1 MEAECKT
8 RGAKRKTENV
18 REPYFNGNLEFAGDF
33 EISLCDRTW
42 ALALSASPLG
52 SAESARNRGSDLSSI
67 YFAPQNAKVPIN
79 KLLRRRQ
86 MVVCE
91 LERCVKRQQRSRRS
105 LPAIKP
111 CYWPDAEHIDDQ
123 KHEHHISQ
131 SPPLLSCPSALSGSS
146 STRRSSTVPRSPAY
160 TNMQHVSRI
169 TEHFLNSGPTI

>member
-67 YFAPQNAKVPIN
+67 YFAPQNAVPIN

-123 KHEHHISQ
+123 KHEHPYQPEPARLILPLRLIGELID
-131 SPPLLSCPSALSGSS
+131 PPLFHCSTLPSLHKYATRFTHHGALL
-146 STRRSSTVPRSPAY
+146 
-160 TNMQHVSRI
+160 
-169 TEHFLNSGPTI
+169 EF